1 MKNINTKVFIFLQI
15 IILVT
20 VFIFTIIVSNTTYD
34 KYSSS
39 LEENY
44 SYILN
49 NLAEDDPKLQ
59 EKIVDLIL
67 DKEYKNDKVKLDILE
82 KYGIT
87 KEDLALSTNRKEFK
101 KTILTNNFLL
111 VFGSLF
117 LVFVTFMIFAFNRK
131 KKIKAISSY
140 INAILNDN
148 YDMNIRDFNEGSIS
162 RLKNDIYKVTIKLK
176 ENRDLLLEDKKNLEE
191 TLSDISHQLKTPLTS
206 MYITNDLLATDLS
219 EDTKREILAKN
230 ALQLK
235 RIEWLVTSLLKISR
249 LDSGTVRLKKED
261 TLVSDVINRA
271 LLSLKVPI
279 ELKNINLVV
288 ECPSDARF
296 NVDINWTSEA
306 LLNIIKNAY
315 EHTNEYGMIKIKV
328 VENPIYLEI
337 AIFDNG
343 CGIKDKDINHIFERF
358 YKGEENSESIGIGLN
373 MAKKII
379 DLENGEIKVKSKVDV
394 GTVFFIRFYKS
405 NV

>member
-1 MKNINTKVFIFLQI
+1 MKNINTKFFILLQI
-15 IILVT
+15 FILLIA
-20 VFIFTIIVSNTTYD
+20 FILTLTISNITYNE
-34 KYSSS
+34 YSSS

-44 SYILN
+44 SYILT
-49 NLAEDDPKLQ
+49 NLAKDDEKLQ

-67 DKEYKNDKVKLDILE
+67 DKEYKTNRVDLKLLE

-87 KEDLALSTNRKEFK
+87 KEDLTLSTNRKNLK
-101 KTILTNNFLL
+101 KTILTNNLLL
-111 VFGSLF
+111 VFGLIF
-117 LVFVTFMIFAFNRK
+117 FIMITFIIFTFNKKRK
-131 KKIKAISSY
+131 IRAISNY

-148 YDMNIRDFNEGSIS
+148 YDMNIEDFNEGSIS

-206 MYITNDLLATDLS
+206 MYITNDLLATEL
-219 EDTKREILAKN
+219 EDDVKREILAKN
-230 ALQLK
+230 SLQLK

-249 LDSGTVRLKKED
+249 LDSGTVKLKKEE
-261 TLVSDVINRA
+261 TLVSNVIDRA

-279 ELKNINLVV
+279 ELKNINLVI
-288 ECPSDARF
+288 ECPSEATF

-315 EHTNEYGMIKIKV
+315 EHTDEKGIISIKV
-328 VENPIYLEI
+328 AQNPIYLEI
-337 AIFDNG
+337 DIADNG

-379 DLENGEIKVKSKVDV
+379 DLENGEIKVKSKVGV
-394 GTVFFIRFYKS
+394 GTVFIIKFYKS
-405 NV
+405 SI